1 MNRLL
6 NRPLIARSRIN
17 RPLINGPLHRQN
29 GVMLLEALIGLM
41 IFSVGILAMI
51 GMQAAA
57 FSAAADA
64 KYRSDAAAYAND
76 IISKIWMSVDRTSD
90 AATITSLN
98 NFQYNTGGADC
109 AFSGGPADAT
119 NTVLAGWVSAVTDTS
134 SNTSLLGATAAM
146 QQIAVSTAD
155 LNRVTITVC
164 WKAPQDTRSR
174 KHQVIT
180 YVY

>member
-1 MNRLL
+1 MIRIFNR
-6 NRPLIARSRIN
+6 
-17 RPLINGPLHRQN
+17 PLHRQN

-64 KYRSDAAAYAND
+64 KYRTDAAAFAND
-76 IISKIWMSVDRTSD
+76 IISKIWMNVDRTSN

-119 NTVLAGWVSAVTDTS
+119 NTVLAGWVSAVTDT
-134 SNTSLLGATAAM
+134 TGLLGATAAM
-146 QQIAVSTAD
+146 QQIAVSSAD

>member
-1 MNRLL
+1 MKR
-6 NRPLIARSRIN
+6 RPNKPNPSQ
-17 RPLINGPLHRQN
+17 RQK

-41 IFSVGILAMI
+41 IFSIGILAMI

-64 KYRSDAAAYAND
+64 KYRADAAAYAND

-90 AATITSLN
+90 AATLTSLN
-98 NFQYNTGGADC
+98 SFGYNAGGSDC
-109 AFSGGPADAT
+109 AFSGGAADGT
-119 NTVLAGWVSAVTDTS
+119 NTKLLGWVSAVTAT
-134 SNTSLLGATAAM
+134 TGMLGATAAM
-146 QQIAVSTAD
+146 QQVAISAAD
-155 LNRVTITVC
+155 RNRVTVTVC
-164 WKAPQDTRSR
+164 WRAPQDLAAR

>member
-1 MNRLL
+1 MNHLF
-6 NRPLIARSRIN
+6 NRPRIN
-17 RPLINGPLHRQN
+17 SPLNRQN

-90 AATITSLN
+90 AATIASLN
-98 NFQYNTGGADC
+98 SFQYNTGGADC
-109 AFSGGPADAT
+109 AFSGGPAAA
-119 NTVLAGWVSAVTDTS
+119 NAVLAGWVSAVTDT
-134 SNTSLLGATAAM
+134 TGLLGATAAM

-164 WKAPQDTRSR
+164 WKAPQDVRSR